1 MIKLEDED
9 KKDSFVQEPEEAVSS
24 TDDFLEKEASEND
37 SNGDEKLKKFE
48 DELKLQKDKYLRL
61 YAEFENYK
69 KRVYKD
75 KEEILS
81 YGNESLL
88 YELLP
93 VIDNLEMALKHAT
106 PEAAGLAQGVEITLK
121 EFLKVIEKFGVVPIT
136 ALGEKFNPELHHAMT
151 QVQRDD
157 VDENIV
163 VEEYRKGYIM
173 RDKTLRPSLVAV
185 SKKMEDSKKNAD
197 DLGSDEIKNNEIEN
211 KEEN

>member
-1 MIKLEDED
+1 MKI
-9 KKDSFVQEPEEAVSS
+9 KDSFVQESEKDISS
-24 TDDFLEKEASEND
+24 ADDFLEKEDSED
-37 SNGDEKLKKFE
+37 KSDGDEELKKLE

-69 KRVYKD
+69 KRVHKD
-75 KEEILS
+75 KEDILS

-93 VIDNLEMALKHAT
+93 VIDNLELALKHAT
-106 PEAAGLAQGVEITLK
+106 AETAGLAQGVEITLK
-121 EFLKVIEKFGVVPIT
+121 EFLKVIEKFGVVPVA

-157 VDENIV
+157 VNENII
-163 VEEYRKGYIM
+163 VEEYRKGYKM

-185 SKKMEDSKKNAD
+185 SKKMEDSKENAD
-197 DLGSDEIKNNEIEN
+197 DLDSNEIKNNEIEN
-211 KEEN
+211 EEEN

>member
-1 MIKLEDED
+1 MELKEKN
-9 KKDSFVQEPEEAVSS
+9 KKDIFVQESEEDVSS
-24 TDDFLEKEASEND
+24 ADDFLEKEASK
-37 SNGDEKLKKFE
+37 DEPDRKEEFKKLE
-48 DELKLQKDKYLRL
+48 DELKLQKEKYLRL

-69 KRVYKD
+69 KRIYKD
-75 KEEILS
+75 KEELLN
-81 YGNESLL
+81 YGNEVLL

-93 VIDNLEMALKHAT
+93 VIDNLELALKHST

-121 EFLKVIEKFGVVPIT
+121 EFLKVIEKFGVKAVM
-136 ALGEKFNPELHHAMT
+136 AFGERFNPELHHAMT

-163 VEEYRKGYIM
+163 VEEYRKGYRM

-185 SKKMEDSKKNAD
+185 SKKIEDSKKNAD
-197 DLGSDEIKNNEIEN
+197 DLGSGEIKNNEIEN